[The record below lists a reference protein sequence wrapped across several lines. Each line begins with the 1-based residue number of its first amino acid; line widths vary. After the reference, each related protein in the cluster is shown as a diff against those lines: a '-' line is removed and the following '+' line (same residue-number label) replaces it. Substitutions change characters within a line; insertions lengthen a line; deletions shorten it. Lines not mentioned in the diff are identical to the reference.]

1 MVVIYSSMDPHSESN
16 SRLKVFLDN
25 PSKALWTLAI
35 PIMFGMGIQTLYNL
49 VDMIFI
55 GKLGGQA
62 ITGIAFNMPLF
73 FLVLGLTMGLG
84 TGVTASIARFIGQEN
99 KKQADNSAEHA
110 VFMAAIISFFLSAIG
125 LISGKTIL
133 AFFGA
138 EGEILSLG
146 WEYLRVMCIGMPFM
160 IFSGFFRSIL
170 AGEGDMKFPM
180 MIAGLGTI
188 LNIILDPIFIF
199 KLEAYG
205 GFGFGLGVAG
215 AAMATVI
222 SQIIV
227 FFVFIYMLFFKDH
240 SYITFRLRDFSFS
253 TDIIWDIVKIGL
265 PASLS
270 MVVMAVGQGVFNKI
284 LIYFSADTVAAYQ
297 VAGRLDMLVFL
308 PIFSIAASLT
318 TLVGMFFGAKEYE
331 ALRFTIRYGIT
342 SAFFLTVLSSL
353 FIFLFAEIA
362 VGFFTE
368 DEIIISISAKFLR
381 LFAFVY
387 PLISVGITTG
397 RVLQGLGKGLP
408 VLVITIVRVLGVSAP
423 LAVFFIFYMGKP
435 VEWVWYSMMLSTV
448 VAFVIALSWLIS
460 TVSKLPKS
468 KTA

>member
-1 MVVIYSSMDPHSESN
+1 MEIQTKSK

-25 PSKALWTLAI
+25 PSKALWSLAI

-49 VDMIFI
+49 VDMLFI
-55 GKLGGQA
+55 GRLGGNA

-84 TGVTASIARFIGQEN
+84 TGVTAAIARFIGEDN
-99 KKQADNSAEHA
+99 KKQADNCAEHA
-110 VFMAAIISFFLSAIG
+110 VFIALIISITLSSVG
-125 LISGKTIL
+125 LLFGK
-133 AFFGA
+133 
-138 EGEILSLG
+138 EILSLFG
-146 WEYLRVMCIGMPFM
+146 ASGEILNLSWEYLHVMCIGMPFM

-180 MIAGLGTI
+180 MVAGLGTI

-199 KLEAYG
+199 ELENFG
-205 GFGFGLGVAG
+205 NIGFGLGISG

-222 SQIIV
+222 SQVIV
-227 FFVFIYMLFFKDH
+227 FIVFIFMLFFKNH
-240 SYITFRLRDFSFS
+240 SYITFKLNDFTFS
-253 TDIIWDIVKIGL
+253 SDIILDIIKIGL

-270 MVVMAVGQGVFNKI
+270 MIVMALGQGVFNKI
-284 LIYFSADTVAAYQ
+284 LVHISVETVAAYQ

-318 TLVGMFFGAKEYE
+318 TLISMFYGAKEYE
-331 ALRFTIRYGIT
+331 ALRFTIRYGIL
-342 SAFFLTVLSSL
+342 SALAITIVSSCVVYIFAGKVVSFFTQDESIIL
-353 FIFLFAEIA
+353 IA
-362 VGFFTE
+362 VNFLQLFT
-368 DEIIISISAKFLR
+368 
-381 LFAFVY
+381 FVY
-387 PLISVGITTG
+387 PFIAVGITTG

-423 LAVFFIFYMGKP
+423 LSLFFIFVMDKS

-448 VAFVIALSWLIS
+448 VAFIIALTWLTS
-460 TVSKLPKS
+460 TVKNLPKT
-468 KTA
+468 KQL

>member
-1 MVVIYSSMDPHSESN
+1 MDTNTESK
-16 SRLKVFLDN
+16 SRLKTFLAN
-25 PSKALWTLAI
+25 PSKALWSLAI

-55 GKLGGQA
+55 GRLGGHA

-84 TGVTASIARFIGQEN
+84 TGVTASIARFIGQDN
-99 KKQADNSAEHA
+99 KKEADNSAEHA
-110 VFMAAIISFFLSAIG
+110 VFMAVLISLTLSSIG
-125 LISGKTIL
+125 LMFGKTIL
-133 AFFGA
+133 ALFGA

-146 WEYLRVMCIGMPFM
+146 WEYLHVMCVGMPFM

-180 MIAGLGTI
+180 MVAGLGTV

-199 KLEAYG
+199 ELESYG

-222 SQIIV
+222 SQVIV
-227 FFVFIYMLFFKDH
+227 FCVFVYMLFVKQH
-240 SYITFRLRDFSFS
+240 SYITFRLKDFSFS
-253 TDIIWDIVKIGL
+253 MDIIWDIVKVGL

-270 MVVMAVGQGVFNKI
+270 MVVMAIGQGVFNKI
-284 LIYFSADTVAAYQ
+284 LIHFSADTVAAYQ
-297 VAGRLDMLVFL
+297 IAGRIDMLVFL
-308 PIFSIAASLT
+308 PIFSVAASLT
-318 TLVGMFFGAKEYE
+318 TLVGMFFGAKEYD
-331 ALRFTIRYGIT
+331 ALRFTIRYGIM
-342 SAFFLTVLSSL
+342 SAFFITVLSSI
-353 FIFLFAEIA
+353 FIYFFAELA
-362 VGFFTE
+362 VGLFTD
-368 DEIIISISAKFLR
+368 DELIISIAVTFLR

-387 PLISVGITTG
+387 PLISIGITTG

-408 VLVITIVRVLGVSAP
+408 VLIITIVRVLGVSAP

-435 VEWVWYSMMLSTV
+435 VEWVWYSMMVSTI
-448 VAFVIALSWLIS
+448 VAFTIALTWLVS
-460 TVSKLPKS
+460 TIRTLPTVKLE
-468 KTA
+468 TNQ

>member
-1 MVVIYSSMDPHSESN
+1 MDTNSESK
-16 SRLKVFLDN
+16 SRLKTFLAN
-25 PSKALWTLAI
+25 PSKALWSLAI

-55 GKLGGQA
+55 GRLGGHA

-84 TGVTASIARFIGQEN
+84 TGVTASIARFIGQDN
-99 KKQADNSAEHA
+99 KKEADNSAEHA
-110 VFMAAIISFFLSAIG
+110 VFMAVIISFSLSSIG
-125 LISGKTIL
+125 LMFGKTIL
-133 AFFGA
+133 ALFGA

-146 WEYLRVMCIGMPFM
+146 WEYLHVMCVGMPFM

-180 MIAGLGTI
+180 MVAGLGTI

-199 KLEAYG
+199 ELESYG

-227 FFVFIYMLFFKDH
+227 FCVFIYMLFVKQH
-240 SYITFRLRDFSFS
+240 SYITFRLKYFSFS
-253 TDIIWDIVKIGL
+253 MDIIWDIIKVGL

-270 MVVMAVGQGVFNKI
+270 MVVMAIGQGVFNKI
-284 LIYFSADTVAAYQ
+284 LIHFSTDTVAAYQ
-297 VAGRLDMLVFL
+297 IAGRIDMLVFL
-308 PIFSIAASLT
+308 PIFSVAASLT
-318 TLVGMFFGAKEYE
+318 TLVGMFFGAKEYD
-331 ALRFTIRYGIT
+331 ALRFTIRYGIM
-342 SAFFLTVLSSL
+342 SAFFITVLASI
-353 FIFLFAEIA
+353 FIYCFAELA
-362 VGFFTE
+362 VGFFT
-368 DEIIISISAKFLR
+368 DDKLIISISVTFLK

-387 PLISVGITTG
+387 PLISIGITTG

-408 VLVITIVRVLGVSAP
+408 VLIITIVRVLGVSAP
-423 LAVFFIFYMGKP
+423 LAVFFIFYMDKP
-435 VEWVWYSMMLSTV
+435 VEWVWYSMMVSTI
-448 VAFVIALSWLIS
+448 VAFTIALTWLVS
-460 TVSKLPKS
+460 TIRTLPTVKLE
-468 KTA
+468 TNQ

>member
-1 MVVIYSSMDPHSESN
+1 MDSHSESKP
-16 SRLKVFLDN
+16 RLKTFLDN
-25 PSKALWTLAI
+25 PSKALWSLAV

-55 GKLGGQA
+55 GTLGGQS

-84 TGVTASIARFIGQEN
+84 TGVTASIARFIGQNN
-99 KKQADNSAEHA
+99 KKEADNSAEHA
-110 VFMAAIISFFLSAIG
+110 IFMAVVISLFLSSLG
-125 LISGKTIL
+125 LLFGERIL
-133 AFFGA
+133 SLFGA
-138 EGEILSLG
+138 EGEILSIG
-146 WEYLRVMCIGMPFM
+146 WEYLHVMCVGMPFM

-170 AGEGDMKFPM
+170 AGEGDMKLPM
-180 MIAGLGTI
+180 MVAGLGTV

-199 KLEAYG
+199 DLENYG
-205 GFGFGLGVAG
+205 GLGFGLGVAG

-222 SQIIV
+222 SQVIV
-227 FFVFIYMLFFKDH
+227 FCVFFYMLFVKKH
-240 SYITFRLRDFSFS
+240 SYITFRLKDFSFS
-253 TDIIWDIVKIGL
+253 SDIIWDIVKVGL

-270 MVVMAVGQGVFNKI
+270 MVVMAIGQGVFNKI
-284 LIYFSADTVAAYQ
+284 LIHFSADTVAAYQ

-318 TLVGMFFGAKEYE
+318 TLVGMFFGAKEYDI
-331 ALRFTIRYGIT
+331 LRFTIKYGIM
-342 SAFFLTVLSSL
+342 SAFCITVLSSVL
-353 FIFLFAEIA
+353 IYLFADLA
-362 VGFFTE
+362 VGFFTD
-368 DEIIISISAKFLR
+368 DELIISIAVTFLK

-423 LAVFFIFYMGKP
+423 LAFLFIFYMGKP
-435 VEWVWYSMMLSTV
+435 VEWVWYSMMISTIVAFTIAVIWLLST
-448 VAFVIALSWLIS
+448 IR
-460 TVSKLPKS
+460 KLP
-468 KTA
+468 TVELDQ

>member
-1 MVVIYSSMDPHSESN
+1 MDTNTESK
-16 SRLKVFLDN
+16 SRLKTFLAN
-25 PSKALWTLAI
+25 PSKALWSLAI

-55 GKLGGQA
+55 GRLGGHA

-84 TGVTASIARFIGQEN
+84 TGVTASIARFIGQDN
-99 KKQADNSAEHA
+99 KKEADNSAEHA
-110 VFMAAIISFFLSAIG
+110 VFMAVIISLSLSSIG
-125 LISGKTIL
+125 LMFGKTIL
-133 AFFGA
+133 ALFGA

-146 WEYLRVMCIGMPFM
+146 WEYLHVMCVGMPFM

-180 MIAGLGTI
+180 MVAGLGTI

-199 KLEAYG
+199 ELESYG

-227 FFVFIYMLFFKDH
+227 FCVFIYMLFVKQH
-240 SYITFRLRDFSFS
+240 SYITFRLKYFSFS
-253 TDIIWDIVKIGL
+253 MDIIWDIIKVGL

-270 MVVMAVGQGVFNKI
+270 MVVMAIGQGVFNKI
-284 LIYFSADTVAAYQ
+284 LIHFSTDTVAAYQ
-297 VAGRLDMLVFL
+297 IAGRIDMLVFL
-308 PIFSIAASLT
+308 PIFSVAASLT
-318 TLVGMFFGAKEYE
+318 TLVGMFFGAKEYD
-331 ALRFTIRYGIT
+331 ALRFTIRYGIM
-342 SAFFLTVLSSL
+342 SAFFITVLASI
-353 FIFLFAEIA
+353 FIYCFAELA
-362 VGFFTE
+362 VGFFT
-368 DEIIISISAKFLR
+368 DDKLIISISVTFLK

-387 PLISVGITTG
+387 PLISIGITTG

-408 VLVITIVRVLGVSAP
+408 VLIITIVRVLGVSAP
-423 LAVFFIFYMGKP
+423 LAVFFIFYMDKP
-435 VEWVWYSMMLSTV
+435 VEWVWYSMMVSTI
-448 VAFVIALSWLIS
+448 VAFTIALTWLVS
-460 TVSKLPKS
+460 TIRTLPTVKLE
-468 KTA
+468 TNQ

>member
-1 MVVIYSSMDPHSESN
+1 MDTNSESK
-16 SRLKVFLDN
+16 SRLKTFLAN
-25 PSKALWTLAI
+25 PSKALWSLAI

-55 GKLGGQA
+55 GRLGGHA

-84 TGVTASIARFIGQEN
+84 TGVTASIARFIGQDN
-99 KKQADNSAEHA
+99 KKEADNSAEHA
-110 VFMAAIISFFLSAIG
+110 VFMAVIISFSLSSIG
-125 LISGKTIL
+125 LMFGKTIL
-133 AFFGA
+133 ALFGA

-146 WEYLRVMCIGMPFM
+146 WEYLHVMCVGMPFM

-180 MIAGLGTI
+180 MVAGLGTI

-199 KLEAYG
+199 ELESYG

-227 FFVFIYMLFFKDH
+227 FCVFVYMLFVKQH
-240 SYITFRLRDFSFS
+240 SYITFRLKDFSFS
-253 TDIIWDIVKIGL
+253 MDIIWDIVKVGL

-270 MVVMAVGQGVFNKI
+270 MVVMAIGQGVFNKI
-284 LIYFSADTVAAYQ
+284 LIHFSTDTVAAYQ
-297 VAGRLDMLVFL
+297 IAGRIDMLVFL
-308 PIFSIAASLT
+308 PIFSVAASLT
-318 TLVGMFFGAKEYE
+318 TLVGMFFGAKEYD
-331 ALRFTIRYGIT
+331 ALRFTIRYGIM
-342 SAFFLTVLSSL
+342 SAFFITVLASI
-353 FIFLFAEIA
+353 FIYFFAELA
-362 VGFFTE
+362 VGFFT
-368 DEIIISISAKFLR
+368 DDKLIISISVTFLK

-387 PLISVGITTG
+387 PLISIGITTG

-408 VLVITIVRVLGVSAP
+408 VLIITIVRVLGVSAP

-435 VEWVWYSMMLSTV
+435 VEWVWYSMMVSTI
-448 VAFVIALSWLIS
+448 VAFTIALTWLVS
-460 TVSKLPKS
+460 TIRTLPTVKLE
-468 KTA
+468 TNQ

>member
-1 MVVIYSSMDPHSESN
+1 MDTNPESK
-16 SRLKVFLDN
+16 SRLKTFLEN
-25 PSKALWTLAI
+25 PSKALWSLAI

-55 GKLGGQA
+55 GRLGGHA

-84 TGVTASIARFIGQEN
+84 TGVTASIARFIGQDN
-99 KKQADNSAEHA
+99 KKEADNSAEHA
-110 VFMAAIISFFLSAIG
+110 VFIAVIISFSLSSIG
-125 LISGKTIL
+125 LMFGKTIL
-133 AFFGA
+133 ALFGA

-146 WEYLRVMCIGMPFM
+146 WEYLHVMCVGMPFM

-180 MIAGLGTI
+180 MVAGLGTI

-199 KLEAYG
+199 ELESYG

-227 FFVFIYMLFFKDH
+227 FCVFVYMLFVKQH
-240 SYITFRLRDFSFS
+240 SYITFRLKYFSFS
-253 TDIIWDIVKIGL
+253 MDIIWDIVKVGL

-270 MVVMAVGQGVFNKI
+270 MVVMAIGQGVFNKI
-284 LIYFSADTVAAYQ
+284 LIHFSTDTVAAYQ
-297 VAGRLDMLVFL
+297 IAGRIDMLVFL
-308 PIFSIAASLT
+308 PIFSVAASLT
-318 TLVGMFFGAKEYE
+318 TLVGMFFGAKEYD
-331 ALRFTIRYGIT
+331 ALRFTIRYGIM
-342 SAFFLTVLSSL
+342 SAFFITVLSSI
-353 FIFLFAEIA
+353 FIYFFANLA
-362 VGFFTE
+362 VGFFT
-368 DEIIISISAKFLR
+368 DDKLIISISVTFLK

-387 PLISVGITTG
+387 PLISIGITTG

-408 VLVITIVRVLGVSAP
+408 VLIITIVRVLGVSAP

-435 VEWVWYSMMLSTV
+435 VEWVWYSMMVSTV
-448 VAFVIALSWLIS
+448 VAFTIALTWLVS
-460 TVSKLPKS
+460 TLRTLPTVKLETS
-468 KTA
+468 Q